1 MNFIR
6 KIYLVLVI
14 VALISFA
21 GGYVDANE
29 KAKFNIN
36 TASAKEL
43 LKLSQIGEKKA
54 EAIVAYRDEHGPFA
68 KIEDITKVKGIGGKI
83 FEKIKDHITVE

>member
-1 MNFIR
+1 MFMR
-6 KIYLVLVI
+6 KTCFTLII
-14 VALISFA
+14 VALIFIA
-21 GGYVDANE
+21 GGYAAAEDA
-29 KAKFNIN
+29 KININ

-54 EAIVAYRDEHGPFA
+54 GAIVAYRDEHGSFTT
-68 KIEDITKVKGIGGKI
+68 IEDITKVKGIGDKI